1 LITVKQRN
9 NSIEIISNVTDFSGS
24 IGFCEYRIDHALK
37 GIKPPESPETIK
49 GAEIHKKEEEYEEEH
64 FEFVPLTAEE
74 LKNKTK
80 DIELAREKVYT
91 RYLYSM
97 KIGIQRIQLLLKGR
111 ADKIYRSNGRLFI
124 EDTKTTRNPERYLA
138 KFEPYD
144 NQKLQALV
152 YLNSFYTAN
161 GSFDQDDW
169 FLIPH
174 NSEAWIIKIKD
185 SNTEETVKVFETVHT
200 MQTKNFLKTKIE
212 RFILLTLGK
221 IKKQHHRSVRKC
233 KSCRSFSMCKYRLE
247 H

>member
-1 LITVKQRN
+1 MITVKQKN
-9 NSIEIISNVTDFSGS
+9 DSIEIISNVTDFSGS
-24 IGFCEYRIDHALK
+24 IGYCEYQIDHALK

-49 GAEIHKKEEEYEEEH
+49 GTEIHEKEEKYEEEH
-64 FEFVPLTAEE
+64 FEFIPLTAEE

-91 RYLYSM
+91 RYLYFM
-97 KIGIQRIQLLLKGR
+97 KIGTQRIRLLLKGR

-152 YLNSFYTAN
+152 YLNSLYTAN

-169 FLIPH
+169 FSIPH
-174 NSEAWIIKIKD
+174 NSKAWIIKIKD
-185 SNTEETVKVFETVHT
+185 SNTEEIVKVFETVHT
-200 MQTKNFLKTKIE
+200 MQTEKFLKTKIE
-212 RFILLTLGK
+212 RFILLTLGMNE
-221 IKKQHHRSVRKC
+221 KQHHRSFRKC
-233 KSCRSFSMCKYRLE
+233 KSCRFSMCKYRLN
-247 H
+247 